1 MPGQDKTGPNGLSYM
16 WTDRIVGALDLKGE
30 LSPGAFQLSSVVIH
44 NDSVVRR
51 TGSLDITTPL
61 AQWAFAVT
69 FPFQPHAG
77 EGGCDSRS
85 LLVRIDATVK
95 SGRIGIGCVTADLRT
110 YVSPELERTA
120 EDGDTVVDLIVEL
133 AEGAGPGSLVLR
145 NTAGDGA
152 SSRVLV
158 RGIRSYKIDR
168 PRSPDLIQTEGS
180 VVVNL
185 ARAAAAAARP
195 AEAGGQSGD
204 ERVAAPDAAVR
215 HQAPSRRFQVL
226 LTHTSRGWDGTRCT
240 REYLVQRYADPHR
253 LRNLPRFED
262 LAPHR
267 DQQLYSG
274 GVTLLELSLE
284 GSAADVIARR
294 CIDSRFKIQHVSVVG
309 RRLVLCFEDFL
320 AVISDI
326 ERSVADVDLR
336 PGSEW
341 RIDDN
346 WFGGL
351 HTVFAVNDDV
361 CIVSSAGADA
371 VLWVDLS
378 ARRVIRRWRLPAQ
391 LYGVNYELSPDMSV
405 ADHYIH
411 NDIQLGH
418 LNCAY
423 PDGRG
428 GCFISTLIQGDIGH
442 VDQAGNYS
450 LLDRGYVGCHGVRLA
465 HNGRDLY
472 FADSCSGRLMRIEPG
487 RRAGEVTRVDSKWLH
502 DVEQVDVN
510 LFWFCLGDKN
520 EAALIDVTHDRE
532 LGRFAFGNR
541 GADVQFASI
550 VRPGQRRE
558 QRESAR

>member
-1 MPGQDKTGPNGLSYM
+1 
-16 WTDRIVGALDLKGE
+16 
-30 LSPGAFQLSSVVIH
+30 
-44 NDSVVRR
+44 
-51 TGSLDITTPL
+51 
-61 AQWAFAVT
+61 
-69 FPFQPHAG
+69 
-77 EGGCDSRS
+77 
-85 LLVRIDATVK
+85 
-95 SGRIGIGCVTADLRT
+95 
-110 YVSPELERTA
+110 
-120 EDGDTVVDLIVEL
+120 
-133 AEGAGPGSLVLR
+133 
-145 NTAGDGA
+145 
-152 SSRVLV
+152 
-158 RGIRSYKIDR
+158 
-168 PRSPDLIQTEGS
+168 
-180 VVVNL
+180 
-185 ARAAAAAARP
+185 
-195 AEAGGQSGD
+195 
-204 ERVAAPDAAVR
+204 
-215 HQAPSRRFQVL
+215 
-226 LTHTSRGWDGTRCT
+226 
-240 REYLVQRYADPHR
+240 
-253 LRNLPRFED
+253 
-262 LAPHR
+262 
-267 DQQLYSG
+267 
-274 GVTLLELSLE
+274 
-284 GSAADVIARR
+284 
-294 CIDSRFKIQHVSVVG
+294 
-309 RRLVLCFEDFL
+309 VLCFEDFL

>member
-1 MPGQDKTGPNGLSYM
+1 M
-16 WTDRIVGALDLKGE
+16 WTDRIVGGLVLKEE
-30 LSPGAFQLSSVVIH
+30 LSPGAFELSSVVIH
-44 NDSVVRR
+44 NDTVVRR
-51 TGSLDITTPL
+51 NGSLDITTPR

-77 EGGCDSRS
+77 EAGCAGMW
-85 LLVRIDATVK
+85 LLVRIDGTVK

-120 EDGDTVVDLIVEL
+120 EDGDTVIDLIVEP
-133 AEGAGPGSLVLR
+133 AGGAGPGSLVLR
-145 NTAGDGA
+145 NTAGGGA

-158 RGIRSYKIDR
+158 RGIRSYKIDQ

-185 ARAAAAAARP
+185 ACATASAAGPAEVDGQSGNERAAAP
-195 AEAGGQSGD
+195 E
-204 ERVAAPDAAVR
+204 VAVR
-215 HQAPSRRFQVL
+215 HQAPSRRFRVL
-226 LTHTSRGWDGTRCT
+226 LTHTSRGWDRTRCT

-267 DQQLYSG
+267 DHELYNG
-274 GVTLLELSLE
+274 GVTLLELSIE
-284 GSAADVIARR
+284 GSAVDLIARR
-294 CIDSRFKIQHVSVVG
+294 CIDSRFKVQHASVVG

-320 AVISDI
+320 AVIPDI

-405 ADHYIH
+405 TDHYIH

-442 VDQAGNYS
+442 VDGDGRYS

-465 HNGRDLY
+465 QNGRDLY
-472 FADSCSGRLMRIEPG
+472 FADSCSGRLMRIAPG
-487 RRAGEVTRVDSKWLH
+487 RRAGQVMCVESQWLH
-502 DVEQVDVN
+502 DVEQVDVD

-520 EAALIDVTHDRE
+520 QAALVDVTHNRE

-541 GADVQFASI
+541 GAEVQFASI
-550 VRPGQRRE
+550 VRPDQPRE
-558 QRESAR
+558 QHGSAR